1 MAGKVIILAGAPE
14 SSKLD
19 WNTAGLLNEFQESV
33 ARFAGI
39 DTNIPEPPPNPPA
52 QDVAV
57 WRSLSLNKEQVHTGL
72 TQQYASFAFYGGPS
86 GSIASTAPEF
96 FTTDM
101 VSFNPSQDD
110 DEHNPILSQ
119 FYEHSIAIHQEVPS
133 SQLLLEDGISDQ
145 AESFVTD
152 ASTSFMSDNASQQ
165 SSVKEPLAFRG
176 SSHHTDLKDIPSI
189 AHLERILPQTMSVNI
204 IAGIIS
210 ISQPRMIKTRWGAKH
225 LVEVLVGDETKAGFA
240 ITYWLLADD
249 VSKSPLA
256 GIRPGDIVLMQNVGL
271 SVFMKKVY
279 GSSLRKDITKVNLL
293 FRMKLDARDMGG
305 YYSTSDLG
313 SSVRRSSRRRLQHS
327 TPKQPNLQ
335 LEKTRRVREWVLNF
349 VGHGNHAVKA
359 LKTSNSSKPNPRR
372 RWEQPPDDDS
382 QMQ

>member
-1 MAGKVIILAGAPE
+1 MAGKLIILAGAPE

-19 WNTAGLLNEFQESV
+19 WDTAGLLNEFQESV
-33 ARFAGI
+33 ARLAGI
-39 DTNIPEPPPNPPA
+39 NINSPEPSPNHRA

-57 WRSLSLNKEQVHTGL
+57 WRSLSPNKEQVHTSL
-72 TQQYASFAFYGGPS
+72 TQQSASFAFYGGPS
-86 GSIASTAPEF
+86 GSIASTAPDF

-101 VSFNPSQDD
+101 VSFNPSPDD

-119 FYEHSIAIHQEVPS
+119 FYEQSMAIHQEAPS
-133 SQLLLEDGISDQ
+133 SQLLLDSGVSDQ

-152 ASTSFMSDNASQQ
+152 ASTSFLSDKASQQ

-176 SSHHTDLKDIPSI
+176 GSNHTDLKEIPSI
-189 AHLERILPQTMSVNI
+189 AHLERISPQTMSVNI

-210 ISQPRMIKTRWGAKH
+210 ISQPRMITTRWGAKH

-240 ITYWLLADD
+240 ITYWLPADD

-256 GIRPGDIVLMQNVGL
+256 GLRPGDIVLMQNVGL

-279 GSSLRKDITKVNLL
+279 GSSLRKDLTKVNLL

-313 SSVRRSSRRRLQHS
+313 SSVRRSSRRRLQHP

-349 VGHGNHAVKA
+349 VGHGNPAAKA
-359 LKTSNSSKPNPRR
+359 QRAGHCNEPNHRR